1 MEVVD
6 PRKIRLI
13 PGQSIEAIFATETDH
28 KTEVGIFV
36 RTLSDPIP
44 PNGDLGIEERA
55 GVVKFDDLFLV
66 LTMLRIQR
74 PEEELFDVW
83 WNYHASHGAE
93 HFRRMSEQERLAIH
107 FCGEGGRE
115 FSLNR
120 KNTFRGFFKSLPGL
134 MRKTRH
140 WTDIEFDRAVRGFC
154 AESYPK
160 ENLWEMIQTKPEIPV
175 REGPITIDDYPGY
188 VPDELRPYYTYVP
201 GQGHLIRVIPSMLE
215 AEAMAAEP
223 DKYLLPA
230 PVKTVLRCGVRWVKG
245 YPVAPI
251 PFIPGHGLAVPP
263 DDAEL

>member
-13 PGQSIEAIFATETDH
+13 PGQGIEAMFKSETEQ
-28 KTEVGIFV
+28 KAEVGLFL
-36 RTLSDPIP
+36 RTLSDLIP

-55 GVVKFDDLFLV
+55 GVVKFGDLFLV
-66 LTMLRIQR
+66 LTMIRIQE
-74 PEEELFDVW
+74 PVQELFDVW

-93 HFRRMSEQERLAIH
+93 HFRRMSQQERLAIH
-107 FCGEGGRE
+107 FYGESGRE
-115 FSLNR
+115 FSVDRDNS
-120 KNTFRGFFKSLPGL
+120 FRSFFSSLPGL
-134 MRKTRH
+134 MRQTRR

-160 ENLWEMIQTKPEIPV
+160 ENLWEMIQTRPEISADEAPV
-175 REGPITIDDYPGY
+175 TVDDYPGHI
-188 VPDELRPYYTYVP
+188 PDELRPFYTYVP

-215 AEAMAAEP
+215 AEAMEHEP
-223 DKYLLPA
+223 DPYLLPA

>member
-1 MEVVD
+1 MDVVD

-13 PGQSIEAIFATETDH
+13 PGQGIEAMFAGETERQP
-28 KTEVGIFV
+28 EVGLFL
-36 RTLSDPIP
+36 RTLSDLIL

-55 GVVKFDDLFLV
+55 GVVKFGDLFLV
-66 LTMLRIQR
+66 LTMIRLQR

-83 WNYHASHGAE
+83 WNYHASHGRE

-115 FSLNR
+115 FSIDRENS
-120 KNTFRGFFKSLPGL
+120 FRGFFSSLPGL
-134 MRKTRH
+134 MKKTRR

-160 ENLWEMIQTKPEIPV
+160 DNLWDLIRIKSEIASDAQPV
-175 REGPITIDDYPGY
+175 TVEDYPGR
-188 VPDELRPYYTYVP
+188 VPDDLRPFYRYVP
-201 GQGHLIRVIPSMLE
+201 GQGHLIRVIPSLHE
-215 AEAMAAEP
+215 AEAMAGDA
-223 DKYLLPA
+223 DQYLLPA

-251 PFIPGHGLAVPP
+251 PYIPGHGLAVPP
-263 DDAEL
+263 DDTEL